1 MGLIKKLLGGLFSFL
16 GGLGKLLGLGKSSE
30 YFLEAEPANDA
41 APAALTAPAAAAA
54 APAKAAAA
62 KTAAAPAET
71 AVAASPALDAATPAA
86 EVKTNGKTPALAAAA
101 PAPAPKAAPEPAP
114 AAEQTFAPNFV
125 LLNSGRGGRRR
136 PGPSLNPFLDMARQV
151 RPQG

>member
-16 GGLGKLLGLGKSSE
+16 GGLGKLVGLGKSSE
-30 YFLEAEPANDA
+30 YFLEAEPSNSA
-41 APAALTAPAAAAA
+41 APAAVTAAAAAPKAPAAAAA
-54 APAKAAAA
+54 PVA
-62 KTAAAPAET
+62 
-71 AVAASPALDAATPAA
+71 AVAVAEPPATDVT
-86 EVKTNGKTPALAAAA
+86 TNGKAPAAAA
-101 PAPAPKAAPEPAP
+101 PVPAPAPAAKPVPEAAP

-125 LLNSGRGGRRR
+125 LLNSSRGGRRR

>member
-30 YFLEAEPANDA
+30 YFLEAEPSSS
-41 APAALTAPAAAAA
+41 AAAA
-54 APAKAAAA
+54 APVAE
-62 KTAAAPAET
+62 AAPATTEAPVAAPAPAA
-71 AVAASPALDAATPAA
+71 AVAAVAPPATDVTS
-86 EVKTNGKTPALAAAA
+86 NGKAPAAAA
-101 PAPAPKAAPEPAP
+101 PAPVPTAKPTPEDKP
-114 AAEQTFAPNFV
+114 AADQTFAPNFV
-125 LLNSGRGGRRR
+125 VLSSSRSGRRR

>member
-16 GGLGKLLGLGKSSE
+16 SGLGKLLGLGKSSE
-30 YFLEAEPANDA
+30 YFLEAEPSNSA
-41 APAALTAPAAAAA
+41 APAAPAAVASPKAPAAAAA
-54 APAKAAAA
+54 PVA
-62 KTAAAPAET
+62 
-71 AVAASPALDAATPAA
+71 AVAVAEPPATDVT
-86 EVKTNGKTPALAAAA
+86 TNGKAPAAVAPVPS
-101 PAPAPKAAPEPAP
+101 PAPAAKPVAEAAP

-125 LLNSGRGGRRR
+125 LMNSNRGGRRR

>member
-30 YFLEAEPANDA
+30 YFLEAEPSSS
-41 APAALTAPAAAAA
+41 AAAA
-54 APAKAAAA
+54 APVAE
-62 KTAAAPAET
+62 AAPATTE
-71 AVAASPALDAATPAA
+71 APV
-86 EVKTNGKTPALAAAA
+86 AA
-101 PAPAPKAAPEPAP
+101 PAPAPAAAVAAVAPPATDVTSNGKAP
-114 AAEQTFAPNFV
+114 AAAAPAQVPAAKPTPEAAPAADQTFAPNFV
-125 LLNSGRGGRRR
+125 VLSSSRSGRRR